1 MMQPENRH
9 EINNLSRPPEIK
21 AARENQQQQE
31 HQISH
36 CMMHN
41 TKASRQKAKTN
52 SGEVPLRAADETCS
66 GRDFHHAMPYES
78 HQQSNKLN
86 STWLLVTSKNHGRE
100 RWG

>member
-31 HQISH
+31 HQIAY

-41 TKASRQKAKTN
+41 IQKHRTQTPAKTN
-52 SGEVPLRAADETCS
+52 SGEVPLR
-66 GRDFHHAMPYES
+66 
-78 HQQSNKLN
+78 
-86 STWLLVTSKNHGRE
+86 
-100 RWG
+100 

>member
-41 TKASRQKAKTN
+41 TKASRQRPKPTPGKFRCALLMKH
-52 SGEVPLRAADETCS
+52 VPDEISTMRCPMNRIS
-66 GRDFHHAMPYES
+66 S
-78 HQQSNKLN
+78 LIN
-86 STWLLVTSKNHGRE
+86 STAPGCW
-100 RWG
+100 